1 VAPGG
6 VAGRPLA
13 LRGAP
18 VTPFLTAEIARRC
31 AARRAS
37 GQRVIGM
44 HFGQPS
50 DGPGDSALAAV
61 RLSLEGPDPGYWESR
76 PLRQRLARHY
86 RERYGVTIAEER
98 ILLTAGA
105 SAGLVGVFATAF
117 APGDR
122 VAIVCPGYPAYR
134 SALRAMHL
142 VPEELRVEAAGGYHL
157 EAVRLAACEPAPQ
170 GLLLASPANP
180 TGTVTGGAALEAIL
194 DVCRERSIRFISD
207 EIYHGLSYGA
217 DEHSAL
223 EYDDDVFV
231 VGSFSKFFRMPGW
244 RLGWLIAPPG
254 IASTVHDCLI
264 NLFLTP
270 PTPTQHAALAALDSP
285 DEFVP
290 SIARYARNRARLLAG
305 LAGLGVTAHEPE
317 GAFYVYA
324 DFGRYTRDSLRFCLR
339 AIDETGV
346 GMAPGVDFDPQ
357 GGGSFVR
364 LCFAIGE
371 EDVAAALEAL
381 ERWLPGYR
389 DD

>member
-1 VAPGG
+1 MTGQ
-6 VAGRPLA
+6 PLP
-13 LRGAP
+13 LRGAA

-31 AARRAS
+31 AARRAA
-37 GQRVIGM
+37 GLPVIGM

-50 DGPGDSALAAV
+50 DGPGAASLAAV
-61 RLSLEGPDPGYWESR
+61 RQSLDGPDPGYWESR
-76 PLRQRLARHY
+76 PLRARLARHY

-142 VPEELRVEAAGGYHL
+142 VPEELRVEAASGYHL
-157 EAVRLAACEPAPQ
+157 KAERLAALDPAPR

-180 TGTVTGGAALEAIL
+180 TGTVTGGPALAEIL
-194 DVCRERSIRFISD
+194 SVCRERSIRFISD

-244 RLGWLIAPPG
+244 RLGWLVVPPG
-254 IASTVHDCLI
+254 IAATGHDCLI

-270 PTPTQHAALAALDSP
+270 PTPTQHAALAALDAP
-285 DEFVP
+285 DEFTP
-290 SIARYARNRARLLAG
+290 SVERYARNRLRLLAG
-305 LAGLGVTAHEPE
+305 LDALGITATEPD

-324 DFGRYTRDSLRFCLR
+324 DFSRYTRDSLRFCLR
-339 AIDETGV
+339 AVDDIGV

-371 EDVAAALEAL
+371 EDVTVALDAL
-381 ERWLPGYR
+381 AGWLPGYR
-389 DD
+389 D